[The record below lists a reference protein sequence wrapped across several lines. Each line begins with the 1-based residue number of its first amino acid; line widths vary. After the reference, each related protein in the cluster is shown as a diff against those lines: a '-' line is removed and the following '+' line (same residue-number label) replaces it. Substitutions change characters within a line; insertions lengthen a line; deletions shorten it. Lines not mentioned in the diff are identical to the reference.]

1 MKTVLAFGS
10 FDILHYGHLQFLSK
24 AKGLGDRLVVV
35 VARDATMRRL
45 KGREPIFD
53 EDARLAMISALKI
66 VDEARLGN
74 TDGADRKYDIILEVK
89 PQVIALGYD
98 QEESE
103 GRLGKWL
110 ESKGMGG
117 TKIVRIKHV
126 EDEEVFKS
134 SKAIDRIRSSILKE
148 V

>member
-1 MKTVLAFGS
+1 MKTVLAFGC

-35 VARDATMRRL
+35 VARDATVRKF

-53 EDARLAMISALKI
+53 ENARLTMISALKI
-66 VDEARLGN
+66 VDEARLGSK
-74 TDGADRKYDIILEVK
+74 DGADRKYDIILEVN

-110 ESKGMGG
+110 EGKGLGN
-117 TKIVRIKHV
+117 TRIVRIKHV
-126 EDEEVFKS
+126 EDDEVFKS
-134 SKAIDRIRSSILKE
+134 SKAIDRIRCSILKE